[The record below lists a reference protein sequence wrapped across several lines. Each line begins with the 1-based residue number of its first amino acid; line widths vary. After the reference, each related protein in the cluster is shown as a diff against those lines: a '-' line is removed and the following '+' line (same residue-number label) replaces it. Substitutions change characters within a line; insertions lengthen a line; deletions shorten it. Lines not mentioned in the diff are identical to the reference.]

1 MNQSRSQW
9 IRVSRPSDAQRT
21 RRPGAVRLLVPLYM
35 EQAAGESLDA
45 AVARAEF
52 DEVWAVLQALQ
63 EQDEVHDDL
72 IHPAAAGRPSVGSRK
87 AFVVTR
93 GCANESRFLAP
104 R

>member
-1 MNQSRSQW
+1 MRN
-9 IRVSRPSDAQRT
+9 A
-21 RRPGAVRLLVPLYM
+21 PGKTTGYILVPLYV

-52 DEVWAVLQALQ
+52 DEVWAALQALQ
-63 EQDEVHDDL
+63 EQDEVLDDL

-87 AFVVTR
+87 VSTIR
-93 GCANESRFLAP
+93 GCVNESRFSAP